1 MSFILDILR
10 SAGLGGDIVL
20 GAMAILVA
28 WYLFKSVKV
37 GKFIGAALASGVGYA
52 MVLLIGAGVAIAA
65 GWIDPNLGRI
75 GQHISTVT
83 DAVANKL
90 ADFLAGKL
98 EGML

>member
-10 SAGLGGDIVL
+10 SAGLGGDIIL

-28 WYLFKSVKV
+28 WYLFKSVKL
-37 GKFIGAALASGVGYA
+37 GKLVGAALASGVGYA

-75 GQHISTVT
+75 GQHVGSVT
-83 DAVANKL
+83 DAVARWLGDLL
-90 ADFLAGKL
+90 ADRL